1 MFIIK
6 IAELKIRVNNI
17 YSFSYEFCKDYIVE
31 TDEYDFEV
39 TPTVELIQN
48 EHDESLPYDYPL
60 PYCESIVIYRLIALR
75 LYKFNSFVMHGALIS
90 VNDEGFIFLAKSGV
104 GKTTHLR
111 MYLDTFKEKA
121 EIINGDKPI
130 IKYIDGKFYG
140 YGTPYNGKENMGVNK
155 RVEIKGICFLK
166 RGSINKAYETN
177 KDEASTLIF
186 NQILL
191 PNNMEDYDIL
201 INLLNIFISKIN
213 TISLE
218 CNLDKEACL
227 VSYRALGG
235 KIWESKKDLL
245 LEN

>member
-39 TPTVELIQN
+39 TPTVELIQK

-60 PYCESIVIYRLIALR
+60 PYCESIVIYRLIALH

-166 RGSINKAYETN
+166 RGSINKASEMD

-235 KIWESKKDLL
+235 KI
-245 LEN
+245 

>member
-1 MFIIK
+1 MFTIK
-6 IAELKIRVNNI
+6 IAELKIRINNI
-17 YSFSYEFCKDYIVE
+17 FSFSNEFCKDYLIE
-31 TDEYDFEV
+31 DDDKYDFSI
-39 TPTVELIQN
+39 TPTMELIN
-48 EHDESLPYDYPL
+48 KEHDDSLPIDYPL

-75 LYKFNSFVMHGALIS
+75 LYKYNLFVMHGALIR

-104 GKTTHLR
+104 GKTTHLK
-111 MYLDTFKEKA
+111 MYLDTFKENA

-166 RGSINKAYETN
+166 RGAINFAKKMD

-191 PNNMEDYDIL
+191 PNTLEDYDIL

-213 TISLE
+213 TVSLE
-218 CNLDKEACL
+218 CNLEKEACL
-227 VSYRALGG
+227 VSYKALGG
-235 KIWESKKDLL
+235 KI
-245 LEN
+245 

>member
-39 TPTVELIQN
+39 TPTVELIQK

-166 RGSINKAYETN
+166 RGSKNKASEMD

-235 KIWESKKDLL
+235 KI
-245 LEN
+245 